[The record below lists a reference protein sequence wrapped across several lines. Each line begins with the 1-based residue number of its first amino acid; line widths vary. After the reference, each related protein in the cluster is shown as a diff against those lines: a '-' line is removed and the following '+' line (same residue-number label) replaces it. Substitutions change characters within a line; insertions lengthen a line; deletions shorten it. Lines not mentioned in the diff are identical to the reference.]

1 MRERHFWLDLA
12 FISLV
17 LSLLQLPFTPSRFGG
32 VFFFA
37 LTIGCVGEWAMLGYC
52 DKSKVCAV
60 VSVVGRVL
68 FGLFVLSF
76 AFIQLFII
84 QRGMVADARAKTADY
99 VLVLGALVNPDGRPS
114 DTLAARCDTAVS
126 VLETNPQS
134 KAVLCGG
141 QGWNEPC
148 TEASSM
154 SAYMIAQ
161 GIPAERLLLEEESSN
176 TIQNIRNAVVLVQ
189 RDLARSPRG
198 GRTNR
203 ANAVDADETDSR
215 NADADVDT
223 EAEDITIA
231 VITSDYHLARARV
244 LMAHAAALPPL
255 GIPAPT
261 PHPWQWLSMRCREYC
276 SILGLMLSQRWH
288 I

>member
-12 FISLV
+12 FVSLV
-17 LSLLQLPFTPSRFGG
+17 LSLIQLPFTPSRFGG

-37 LTIGCVGEWAMLGYC
+37 LTIGCVGEWAVLGYC

-126 VLETNPQS
+126 VLKTNPQS

-154 SAYMIAQ
+154 SAYMMEQ
-161 GIPAERLLLEEESSN
+161 GIPPDRLLLKQESSN
-176 TIQNIRNAVVLVQ
+176 TIQNIRNAVRLVQ
-189 RDLARSPRG
+189 RDLTRS
-198 GRTNR
+198 
-203 ANAVDADETDSR
+203 SR
-215 NADADVDT
+215 QEQLDADVTKVD
-223 EAEDITIA
+223 EIDSKKADIDAEDVTIA

-255 GIPAPT
+255 GIPAPA

-288 I
+288 L